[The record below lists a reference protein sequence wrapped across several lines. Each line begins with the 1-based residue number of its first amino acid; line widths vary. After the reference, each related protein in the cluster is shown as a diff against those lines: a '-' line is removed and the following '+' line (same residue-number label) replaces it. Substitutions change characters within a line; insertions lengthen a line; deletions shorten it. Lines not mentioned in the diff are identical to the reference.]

1 MRPTTIL
8 LTCGIAVGVLVPALI
23 LTDGATR
30 PGYSLRHGAS
40 QLGTGERGWLQ
51 TVNFVI
57 GGLLV
62 LAFSAGLLE
71 HAALLVGFAW
81 IIAAG
86 TRLRGPNAVAEA

>member
-23 LTDGATR
+23 LTVGATR
-30 PGYSLRHGAS
+30 PGYSLLRHGAS

-51 TVNFVI
+51 TVTFVI
-57 GGLLV
+57 G
-62 LAFSAGLLE
+62 GLLE

-86 TRLRGPNAVAEA
+86 ARLRSPNTVVEA